1 MFTSPR
7 TSNQN
12 ITGTKWFHPAVTLR
26 IRQNYHRIMFICYNC
41 VENIQWVGSFTP
53 SVSTDDMLTEYIR
66 DSVNG
71 GFIWTGLW
79 LWTNTVLVVL
89 IQFESNLNEECLT
102 RRLTSSSETR
112 VQTADS
118 RFSVFIKK
126 IGVKYLV
133 SWHFVSLFCWLNS
146 VLIAFTSPS
155 WNYGSVSTSI
165 SSGGS
170 EWCQEAGRAGPAS
183 RLAC

>member
-7 TSNQN
+7 TSSQN

-71 GFIWTGLW
+71 GFIWTGPDV
-79 LWTNTVLVVL
+79 TVN
-89 IQFESNLNEECLT
+89 QHC
-102 RRLTSSSETR
+102 
-112 VQTADS
+112 
-118 RFSVFIKK
+118 
-126 IGVKYLV
+126 
-133 SWHFVSLFCWLNS
+133 
-146 VLIAFTSPS
+146 
-155 WNYGSVSTSI
+155 
-165 SSGGS
+165 SGGS
-170 EWCQEAGRAGPAS
+170 DSVWVQFEWRVFDEEINLVFRNSSSDSGQSFSCFYKENRCKIFGFLTLCEFVLLTQQCSDCFYVSQLKLRIRQYLHQLWRFWVVSGGRTGRAG
-183 RLAC
+183 